1 MDRKLLPYENVFLL
15 SLPFL
20 KWNSQI
26 ISDLLLKHSPYK
38 ACNYLETI
46 LQAENFILCYP
57 CSLLHQCVAFFFYLK
72 SKFFQSTKLFC
83 LVSAHFLTLKRS
95 GCRNL
100 YGTSIEMGMSDSGW
114 SCILSWQLSLT
125 ACVMQSYSV
134 FVMVSK
140 KKWAQEECKLSQ
152 RQDQS
157 SKWSQETGE
166 VIWNQCEKTQ
176 QRELQGPAVK
186 EMKCTSLKHVINGW
200 SSV

>member
-72 SKFFQSTKLFC
+72 SKFFQSTNLFY

-100 YGTSIEMGMSDSGW
+100 YGTSIEMGMSGW

-134 FVMVSK
+134 FVTVSK
-140 KKWAQEECKLSQ
+140 KNEHRRNVSFLKGRTRAQNDPKKQVRSFEINVKKLSKENCKGLQ
-152 RQDQS
+152 LK
-157 SKWSQETGE
+157 KWNAQA
-166 VIWNQCEKTQ
+166 WN
-176 QRELQGPAVK
+176 
-186 EMKCTSLKHVINGW
+186 M
-200 SSV
+200 